1 MGMLRTSLIL
11 TAILSFCSPDETVSG
26 QTETTDVWVL
36 QSVNDEPVTER
47 ITLEFP
53 EEGRISGRA
62 PCNSYFASQS
72 APLPWFEIGDIGA
85 TKVACPALEQEQE
98 YFENL
103 RIMSSA
109 EITGD
114 TLILRSVTGF
124 EVVMVYKKD

>member
-1 MGMLRTSLIL
+1 MLRASLIL
-11 TAILSFCSPDETVSG
+11 TAILSFCSPDETVSS

-36 QSVNDEPVTER
+36 QSVNDEAITER

-62 PCNSYFASQS
+62 PCNRYFATQS

-85 TKVACPALEQEQE
+85 TKVACPALKQEQE

-103 RIMSSA
+103 RIMSSV
-109 EITGD
+109 EVIGD
-114 TLILRSVTGF
+114 TLVLRSVTGF